1 MSWIPL
7 SPDSFLNSLYQNPNL
22 LLENLPKLTQIQDG
36 DKLIFKDTGII
47 DKEPDSYS
55 RSGWGLLKR
64 WAFSS
69 EELEIHRLQ
78 KYAGAFYTYYR
89 VHVIRPDK
97 LHEVIFNIHTAVGG
111 LIKLQRTYENQGE
124 YKKINVEIVAKAIDT
139 FQATRK
145 HIIAE
150 CHKKMGTPLNIYAKN
165 FVFLVPIT
173 HTYGNPVH
181 VVMPLIEDSFH
192 DLLQIKGDPVFE
204 RIQKIY
210 FQTPSL
216 FTDLARFEA
225 LAKIMLR
232 ECSSLV
238 TVL

>member
-1 MSWIPL
+1 MSWIPV
-7 SPDSFLNSLYQNPNL
+7 SPDSFLNSLYQNPAL
-22 LLENLPKLTQIQDG
+22 LLENLPKLSQLQDG
-36 DKLIFKDTGII
+36 DKLIFKDTGVI

-55 RSGWGLLKR
+55 RSGWGLLKK

-89 VHVIRPDK
+89 VHVIRPDH
-97 LHEVIFNIHTAVGG
+97 LHDVVFNVQNAIGG
-111 LIKLQRTYENQGE
+111 LMKLRGTYENQGE
-124 YKKINVEIVAKAIDT
+124 HKKINVEIVAKAIET
-139 FQATRK
+139 FQAVMK
-145 HIIAE
+145 HMIDE
-150 CHKKMGTPLNIYAKN
+150 CHKKADTPLNIYAKN

-173 HTYGNPVH
+173 HPYGKH
-181 VVMPLIEDSFH
+181 VDLIMPLIEDSFH
-192 DLLQIKGDPVFE
+192 DLLQIKGDPVFD

-210 FQTPSL
+210 FQTHNLYS
-216 FTDLARFEA
+216 DHARYEA

-232 ECSSLV
+232 ECSRLG